1 MHPKIHTVSG
11 QLDPTQLGITMTHEH
26 LLWDQIVWWGGD
38 PEELT
43 LRAAIHQ
50 PITMD
55 TLGQVFYHPHRFLDN
70 IQQFDL
76 DLAIAEAM
84 HLKKAGGSSLVDVT
98 SLGLGRDPQALLA
111 IANATGLNVIMGCGY
126 YQSSLL
132 PAHMQT
138 WSKEQHAAQIMDE
151 FANGVKFT
159 GIRPGVIG
167 EIGVNDLDDP
177 RDITRLR
184 AAGLAQKQTGAPL
197 FIHPLIFEQ
206 KGHPI
211 LDILAEEGADLTRV
225 VLCHCDPTLMVPEY
239 HRSLAQRGVYIE
251 YDQFGLEF
259 VVADWI
265 WLPRDLERIQAIQR
279 QIDMGS
285 LEHIL
290 ISQDVS
296 FKTSLVKYGGW
307 GYAHILRDLV
317 PHMRH
322 AGISAAELNTILVEN
337 PARLLAF

>member
-1 MHPKIHTVSG
+1 MNPKIHAVNG
-11 QLDPTQLGITMTHEH
+11 LLEPVQLGKTMTHEH
-26 LLWDQIVWWGGD
+26 LLWDQLVWWGGD
-38 PEELT
+38 PEELS

-50 PITMD
+50 PISMD
-55 TLGQVFYHPHRFLDN
+55 SLGQVFYRPHRYLDN
-70 IQQFDL
+70 IQQFDV
-76 DLAIAEAM
+76 DLAISEALY
-84 HLKKAGGSSLVDVT
+84 LKKAGGSSLVDVT

-111 IANATGLNVIMGCGY
+111 IANATGLNILMGSGY

-132 PAHMQT
+132 PAFMRT
-138 WSKEQHAAQIMDE
+138 WTKQQHAAQIVDE

-167 EIGVNDLDDP
+167 EIGMNDLNDP
-177 RDITRLR
+177 VDITRLR

-197 FIHPLIFEQ
+197 FIHPIMLEQ
-206 KGHPI
+206 KGHQI
-211 LDILAEEGADLTRV
+211 LDILEEEGADLAKV
-225 VLCHCDPTLMVPEY
+225 VLCHCDPTLMFPDY
-239 HRSLAQRGVYIE
+239 HHSLAQRGVYIE

-259 VVADWI
+259 VIADWL
-265 WLPRDLERIQAIQR
+265 WLPRDIERIQAIQR
-279 QIDMGS
+279 QIEMGS

-290 ISQDVS
+290 VSQDVA

-322 AGISAAELNTILVEN
+322 AGISEAQLQTILVAN